1 MLGGG
6 LQVAEDGGGSFEVS
20 EEVEAS
26 DIGDDMLGA
35 GKENEGVAGRRAR
48 GSHVRGGL
56 RTDESKIDSKE
67 LGSLGFGTA
76 ATRRPLRELQASVA
90 TGTVEASKA
99 DMPKA
104 PWRQLPSEIGRADST
119 AGVPVLKFRCG
130 PSGGAEALSSGAPS
144 GGGLGA
150 LLRQPAREQ
159 QSSRWVAD
167 IDLRLNALGTEPVQ
181 ASGSEGH
188 DVGSA
193 EASRQRCVAGTRGMS
208 SPSFGP
214 PRASGSGSGSAP
226 AALGGGG
233 AVGSR
238 AGGASPRG
246 EAQLEFSFAGGM
258 HSMMSALSPVSKRS
272 PGSETNSACY
282 SPFLMESPGCD
293 GEYLPPAALKCIQSL
308 RQTAARY
315 DGEFEFA
322 PSCRPNALQRARS
335 LSAQRTARDD
345 DIEACFTPRV
355 ALPRGASPR
364 AAGAGGLRAHA
375 DPPMARSKS
384 ATPQLWGR
392 DGASSSSSSGAP
404 SLYERGEAWLARKR
418 VREQVLRREKLENET
433 CECTFRPAVSSA
445 GGVQTP
451 RSVTEDRARRLFER
465 QLSWRQSLEE
475 ERARRRRERQEVE
488 EAELQAQRRAA
499 SAGPRRAARRRAAS
513 CGTPREGPSST
524 DHASGQGTARSVDE
538 IFAEFY
544 ARSCLWQRGRDERV
558 EQRQDEEFL
567 RLTAAAS
574 VQQLPPTTTAAAED
588 PAAPAA
594 PVARLRRGERPV
606 AATGSARERLGGN
619 QPVRARPGVAAS
631 SAAALLDSLATA
643 RVRGGA
649 GGGGAGDPEAAVPR
663 QRAAEAWA
671 AATATVPAAVG
682 QEGQAQGAEADE
694 RQEVLSHLSAL
705 RRCLSSSAARAGAT
719 AAAAAGGPLAS
730 GGGSSS
736 GASSR
741 SRLGLGGAAG
751 WQRVLRVEGAR
762 LQGAG
767 AAPLSTRTS
776 DGQGGA
782 RSRRAS
788 PRPCSA
794 GPSAGSA
801 SGAAAGGEAWPPPRR
816 QRSPSPAGAV
826 PAVPV
831 SLAGAASCA
840 SGPGGG
846 SVAAAAAAAM
856 TAVTSTPRAAAAL
869 AAAPRATTPRRATTP
884 TRVPTPTRAAP
895 QRGASPR
902 RPTSRAA
909 LERPSSVGTCRPAA
923 RCGPSSAGATY

>member
-20 EEVEAS
+20 EDVEAS

-56 RTDESKIDSKE
+56 QTDESKIDSKE
-67 LGSLGFGTA
+67 LGPLGFGA
-76 ATRRPLRELQASVA
+76 AWATRRPLRELQASVA
-90 TGTVEASKA
+90 TGTVEASK
-99 DMPKA
+99 
-104 PWRQLPSEIGRADST
+104 
-119 AGVPVLKFRCG
+119 VLKFRCG

-214 PRASGSGSGSAP
+214 PRASGSGSASAP

-238 AGGASPRG
+238 AVGASPRG
-246 EAQLEFSFAGGM
+246 EAQLEFSFAGGT

-272 PGSETNSACY
+272 PGSETDSACY

-293 GEYLPPAALKCIQSL
+293 GDGLPPAVLKCIQSL

-315 DGEFEFA
+315 DGELEFA
-322 PSCRPNALQRARS
+322 PSRRPNALQRARS

-364 AAGAGGLRAHA
+364 AACAGGLRAHA

-404 SLYERGEAWLARKR
+404 SLYERGEAWLARER

-433 CECTFRPAVSSA
+433 CECTFRPAVSP

-499 SAGPRRAARRRAAS
+499 SAGPRRAARRPAAS

-567 RLTAAAS
+567 RLTAVAS
-574 VQQLPPTTTAAAED
+574 VQQLPPTPTAAAED
-588 PAAPAA
+588 PAVPAA

-606 AATGSARERLGGN
+606 AAAGSARERLGGN

-643 RVRGGA
+643 RGRGGA
-649 GGGGAGDPEAAVPR
+649 GGGSAPPARRRGVGGGNGNGGGAGGGKP
-663 QRAAEAWA
+663 
-671 AATATVPAAVG
+671 G
-682 QEGQAQGAEADE
+682 G
-694 RQEVLSHLSAL
+694 
-705 RRCLSSSAARAGAT
+705 AGAGRRGRR
-719 AAAAAGGPLAS
+719 APGGPLPLVRPPPLPIGLRGPGRGHS
-730 GGGSSS
+730 RGGGGGSF
-736 GASSR
+736 GVR
-741 SRLGLGGAAG
+741 RGQQ
-751 WQRVLRVEGAR
+751 QRCK
-762 LQGAG
+762 Q
-767 AAPLSTRTS
+767 P
-776 DGQGGA
+776 
-782 RSRRAS
+782 
-788 PRPCSA
+788 
-794 GPSAGSA
+794 
-801 SGAAAGGEAWPPPRR
+801 
-816 QRSPSPAGAV
+816 
-826 PAVPV
+826 
-831 SLAGAASCA
+831 
-840 SGPGGG
+840 
-846 SVAAAAAAAM
+846 
-856 TAVTSTPRAAAAL
+856 
-869 AAAPRATTPRRATTP
+869 
-884 TRVPTPTRAAP
+884 
-895 QRGASPR
+895 
-902 RPTSRAA
+902 
-909 LERPSSVGTCRPAA
+909 
-923 RCGPSSAGATY
+923 